1 MDLWT
6 RGTGP
11 GGADIAEI
19 SVDRTTGCW
28 CLAAVSEQ
36 LVLSV
41 LVVDSVDRWTEPHR
55 PSVRISIKH
64 RCSSVPP
71 ATMPSIRA
79 VGNSDDPFESMLR
92 PPSGETADQ
101 KADRI
106 RREEEAKR
114 ISQAI
119 DESLKQER
127 IERKKR
133 RVVRLLLL
141 GQSESGKSTTL
152 RQFQRLYTPTA
163 FRQERVLW
171 RSVIQLNLIRSI
183 RTILEALPSGSGH
196 SSYPHSPPRYSSRA
210 NSHSDYHRS
219 TNGRNNSHGHTK
231 SDYSRSPSRK
241 RSPKY
246 NHYSS
251 SHHMASTT
259 SQTRSYGSATL
270 DIFEEDRE
278 SSPPPGASSSS
289 APSVANIS
297 PEFDTDDRILAAMG
311 SPALPEIRD
320 RLELLR
326 DVENSLIRKLI
337 LDPVRE
343 GEGVDLEDDE
353 DRGRWAHGSGKSKAV
368 DWAAASG
375 SWPWTSEEVFIR
387 PGTAWKG
394 ALAKMVQPVGDGDS
408 DIPPVP
414 SLSNS
419 VTTRATTTASSSP
432 IDLFAANGMH
442 SVRRPS
448 CPGIEDSPT
457 SILNRLREDMMTLW
471 HDRGV
476 REVLRRRK
484 LRLEEGPGFFL
495 NDIERITSLKYTP
508 TEDDVLKARLKTVG
522 VSEYKFEMEASAGK
536 ESGTEWRIVDVGGS
550 RSQRPT
556 WVPFFDDV
564 DAIIFLAPISGFDQV
579 LTEDRSINRLED
591 SVLLWKAICSNK
603 LLANVELVLFLNKCD
618 ILDQKLKSGVRLSK
632 YVRSFG
638 DRPNDLETA
647 SKYFRSKFNAIQR
660 EYSPNPRKFYGFCTS
675 VTDTNT
681 TAGILA
687 SVRDMVIRQHLK
699 QSKLL

>member
-1 MDLWT
+1 
-6 RGTGP
+6 
-11 GGADIAEI
+11 
-19 SVDRTTGCW
+19 
-28 CLAAVSEQ
+28 
-36 LVLSV
+36 
-41 LVVDSVDRWTEPHR
+41 
-55 PSVRISIKH
+55 
-64 RCSSVPP
+64 
-71 ATMPSIRA
+71 MPSIRA
-79 VGNSDDPFESMLR
+79 VGNSDDPFEAILR
-92 PPSGETADQ
+92 PPPGETAEQ
-101 KADRI
+101 KAERI

-114 ISQAI
+114 VSQAI

-183 RTILEALPSGSGH
+183 RTILDALPSGSGG
-196 SSYPHSPPRYSSRA
+196 SSYTHSPPRYSRS
-210 NSHSDYHRS
+210 NSQSDYPRS
-219 TNGRNNSHGHTK
+219 TNGHGYSRGHTK

-246 NHYSS
+246 AHYSS
-251 SHHMASTT
+251 YQMASSA

-278 SSPPPGASSSS
+278 GSPPPGASSSS
-289 APSVANIS
+289 PPFNNLS
-297 PEFDTDDRILAAMG
+297 PEFDSDERLLAAMG

-320 RLELLR
+320 RLEILR
-326 DVENSLIRKLI
+326 DVESSLIRKL
-337 LDPVRE
+337 LVDPVRE
-343 GEGVDLEDDE
+343 GEGVDLDDDE
-353 DRGRWAHGSGKSKAV
+353 ERGRWAHVNGKSKAFE
-368 DWAAASG
+368 DAAMNG
-375 SWPWTSEEVFIR
+375 NWPWTNEEVFIR

-394 ALAKMVQPVGDGDS
+394 ALAKMVQPIGADN

-432 IDLFAANGMH
+432 IDLFAASTMQNA
-442 SVRRPS
+442 RRPS
-448 CPGIEDSPT
+448 CPGIEESPT
-457 SILNRLREDMMTLW
+457 SILNQLREDMVALW
-471 HDRGV
+471 HDRAV

-556 WVPFFDDV
+556 WMPFFDDV

-603 LLANVELVLFLNKCD
+603 LLASVELVLFLNKCD